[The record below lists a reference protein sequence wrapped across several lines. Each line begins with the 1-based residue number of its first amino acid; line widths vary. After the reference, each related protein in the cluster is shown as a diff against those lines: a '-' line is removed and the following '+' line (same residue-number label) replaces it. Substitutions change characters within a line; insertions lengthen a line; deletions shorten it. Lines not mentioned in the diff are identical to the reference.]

1 MIDLIFTVSLKL
13 IASSLV
19 GFLLIILIGL
29 FYFDGPKCQIPKT
42 DPKKIVYH
50 ILNTFF
56 VINVLVIMLSFI
68 SMCIFG
74 VLKLWV

>member
-13 IASSLV
+13 IASSVVTL
-19 GFLLIILIGL
+19 LLIIFIGL
-29 FYFDGPKCQIPKT
+29 FYFRGPNCRIPKT

-56 VINVLVIMLSFI
+56 VIDVLVFMLSFI